1 MVITPSRAQYLNRA
15 QKYSG
20 KLPEI
25 AFDQFYQRADQ
36 LVLARV
42 GLGIDDFCDADWY
55 ALYDDTMGEATEEE
69 IFELLAEADE
79 IFAQMIE
86 L

>member
-15 QKYSG
+15 QNYSG

-25 AFDQFYQRADQ
+25 TFDQFYQRADQ

-55 ALYDDTMGEATEEE
+55 SLYDETNGKATEEE
-69 IFELLAEADE
+69 IFVLLSDADE